1 MSVLSERDE
10 LRILALVSYVECFH
24 AAMFH
29 GCKYVGAAENNY
41 HLINSFVSCTN
52 IVARFV
58 LFSIARGWVEMLYTL
73 NILNILSSTASTS

>member
-1 MSVLSERDE
+1 MSNVFMLP
-10 LRILALVSYVECFH
+10 CF
-24 AAMFH
+24 M